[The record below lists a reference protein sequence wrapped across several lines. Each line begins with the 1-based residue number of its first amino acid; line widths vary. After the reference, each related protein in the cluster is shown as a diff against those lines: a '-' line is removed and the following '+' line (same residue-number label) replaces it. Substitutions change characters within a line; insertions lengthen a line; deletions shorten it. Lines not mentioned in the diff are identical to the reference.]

1 MELRTALSEP
11 RLTKYENWVEGDRGR
26 AMKLYTLNVAISEA
40 LYTPLHILEIALR
53 NAIHDRLTNIH
64 GQAWFSN
71 EAVISDP
78 YQQQKIREV
87 IQKFGGPTSDGKIVA
102 ELTFGFWTALFGR
115 RYAYLWGRDLHP
127 IFDAGRPLQRREI
140 ARRLNDIRHLRN
152 RIAHHETVIQFDL
165 QETYE
170 QICEITG
177 WLSPAALAWCHQHC
191 RFPTIHP
198 DIPIILGNLVNPELD
213 L

>member
-11 RLTKYENWVEGDRGR
+11 RLTKYENWVDGDREQ

-53 NAIHDRLTNIH
+53 NAIHDRLTDIH

-71 EAVISDP
+71 QTVISDP
-78 YQQQKIREV
+78 YQQQKIADV
-87 IQKFGGPTSDGKIVA
+87 IQKFGGPASDGKIVA

-115 RYAYLWGRDLHP
+115 RYAYLWGRDLYP
-127 IFDAGRPLQRREI
+127 IFDAGRPLQRREV

-170 QICEITG
+170 QMCEITG
-177 WLSPAALAWCHQHC
+177 WLSPAALAWCHLHC
-191 RFPTIHP
+191 RFPKVHP
-198 DIPIILGNLVNPELD
+198 DTPIIIGNLVNPELR